1 MISEQKQRTED
12 LPPIPAKD
20 MQPAPN
26 SGKCKGRTYMDAPCG
41 QSRKAALFSNQNAA
55 GRICYPSKCGQ
66 DLRPG
71 KNKNTDPKNAQNSQ
85 KMKP

>member
-20 MQPAPN
+20 MQPSPN
-26 SGKCKGRTYMDAPCG
+26 SGKCKGHTYMDAPCG
-41 QSRKAALFSNQNAA
+41 QRRKAALFSKQNVA
-55 GRICYPSKCGQ
+55 GRIYCLGKCGQ

-71 KNKNTDPKNAQNSQ
+71 KNKNPDPKNAQNSQ